1 MLIAKSASETRGKK
15 RSMKRSKILFR
26 PPTLFQSS
34 SQNRPVDLGQ
44 GKELK
49 DAHAGIPS
57 GNPYLE
63 PSSQTDAASLV
74 QEVERDDLY
83 FRWPDLVLWVAGSCG
98 SLSSCAT
105 EERCRVR

>member
-15 RSMKRSKILFR
+15 RSMKRSKTLFR

-49 DAHAGIPS
+49 GAHAGIPS

-63 PSSQTDAASLV
+63 PSSQTDAAWAFWAPAADTHVST
-74 QEVERDDLY
+74 
-83 FRWPDLVLWVAGSCG
+83 VAASM
-98 SLSSCAT
+98 
-105 EERCRVR
+105 